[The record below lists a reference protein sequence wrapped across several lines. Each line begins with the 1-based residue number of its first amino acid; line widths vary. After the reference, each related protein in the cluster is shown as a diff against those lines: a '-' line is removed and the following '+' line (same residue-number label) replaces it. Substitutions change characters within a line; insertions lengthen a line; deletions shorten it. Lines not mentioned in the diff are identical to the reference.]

1 MCQRKRQNAF
11 KVTEMFS
18 DTTVKNCQS
27 CGILSLVFIWKT
39 LPFGPKKAPGVNLAL
54 PSRRAEKGQEA
65 AVL

>member
-54 PSRRAEKGQEA
+54 P
-65 AVL
+65 